1 MVGYFDAGGDGS
13 EDENPSMH
21 HLHHEQHHC
30 PSHVDH
36 NHHHLGGHVMIGKT
50 LAPDWT
56 VI

>member
-36 NHHHLGGHVMIGKT
+36 NHHLGGHVMIGKT